1 MTTADAEGLDGAQ
14 PSDPGSGG
22 ADQVAPPEAPE
33 DAAPALAAASQ
44 EVERLRAESQQHLA
58 AWKRARADYDN
69 LKRRSATE
77 VGERAAQ
84 ATQGLLLSLLP
95 VMDNFDRAFE
105 ADRVDDPEAWAEG
118 IALIRKD
125 VVQLLER
132 LGVQP
137 IAAAGQPFDPQYHEA
152 VGRAPGPDNEVLQQ
166 VRKGYLL
173 GTRVLRPALVVVGQ
187 GGGDAPAPASADD
200 PASVDDTD
208 TDTENEN
215 SDSA

>member
-14 PSDPGSGG
+14 SSDTQSGA
-22 ADQVAPPEAPE
+22 ADHV
-33 DAAPALAAASQ
+33 AAPAASQ
-44 EVERLRAESQQHLA
+44 EVERLRAESEQHLA
-58 AWKRARADYDN
+58 AWKRARADYEN

-84 ATQGLLLSLLP
+84 ATAGLLLALLP
-95 VMDNFDRAFE
+95 VIDNFDRAFE
-105 ADRVDDPEAWAEG
+105 ADREDDPEAWAEG
-118 IALIRKD
+118 IVLIRKD

-152 VGRAPGPDNEVLQQ
+152 VGRAPGPDNEVLEQ

-173 GTRVLRPALVVVGQ
+173 GTRVLRPALVVVGT
-187 GGGDAPAPASADD
+187 GGDGAPAPAPAPADENEN
-200 PASVDDTD
+200 
-208 TDTENEN
+208 ENEN
-215 SDSA
+215 SDNA

>member
-1 MTTADAEGLDGAQ
+1 MTRADAEGLDGAQ
-14 PSDPGSGG
+14 PSDPESGG

-33 DAAPALAAASQ
+33 DAGAALAAASQ

-95 VMDNFDRAFE
+95 VIDNFDRAFE
-105 ADRVDDPEAWAEG
+105 ADRADDPEAWAEG

-187 GGGDAPAPASADD
+187 GGGDAPAPAPASADD
-200 PASVDDTD
+200 TDTD

>member
-14 PSDPGSGG
+14 PSDPEAGG

-33 DAAPALAAASQ
+33 DAGAALAAASR

-105 ADRVDDPEAWAEG
+105 ADRADDPEAWAEG

-200 PASVDDTD
+200 PASVDDTE